1 MAIVYTDSQNYTDI
15 ASAIRTK
22 LGVATTYKPSEMA
35 SAILSI
41 SGGGGTINNQD
52 KTVTPTTSAQSV
64 TYDTGYTGLG
74 TVTVNAIPPS
84 YIIPTGTS
92 TVDSNGTYDITS
104 YASVSVAIPHADYI
118 KKYNDIANFKAFAD
132 ESATSVWYGAFA
144 YTSNLSSVSFPNVTS
159 IGNYAF
165 AYCYKLRTI
174 YFPKVK
180 SIATYA
186 FQYCSSMNYA
196 INSANFPELT
206 GTLGGYVFRGCQY
219 LTGVDLPN
227 VTSLG
232 VQTFS
237 ACSRIT
243 TVNLPKVTSVGAGA
257 FSYLTTC
264 SQYSLPLLTYV
275 ASNTFTSNW
284 ALSSITLPKVATISA
299 YAFRYCSALMS
310 IYLTGSTVPTLNA
323 SAFLNMP
330 LSVSVNNVYGSVFV
344 PSSLYATYIA
354 ATNWVTYK
362 NRIVSV

>member
-1 MAIVYTDSQNYTDI
+1 MAIVFTDSQNYTDI
-15 ASAIRTK
+15 ADAIRSKNGTSN
-22 LGVATTYKPSEMA
+22 TYSPSEMA
-35 SAILSI
+35 SAILAI
-41 SGGGGTINNQD
+41 PGGSVNNQD
-52 KTVTPTTSAQSV
+52 KAVTPTTSTQSV

-74 TVTVNAIPPS
+74 TVTVNAIP
-84 YIIPTGTS
+84 TGTS
-92 TVDSNGTYDITS
+92 TIDSNGTYDITN
-104 YASVSVAIPHADYI
+104 YASVSIAIEHADYI
-118 KKYNDIANFKAFAD
+118 KKYNDIANFTAFAD
-132 ESATSVWYGAFA
+132 ESATSVRYGAFA

-186 FQYCSSMNYA
+186 FQYCSSFNWA
-196 INSANFPELT
+196 LDSTKFPELT
-206 GTLGGYVFRGCQY
+206 GTLNGYTFRGCQY

-232 VQTFS
+232 AQTFS

-243 TVNLPKVTSVGAGA
+243 TVNLPKVTSIGAGA

-275 ASNTFTSNW
+275 ASNAFTSNW
-284 ALSSITLPKVATISA
+284 ALSSITLPKVTTISA
-299 YAFRYCSALMS
+299 YAFRYCSKLMS

-330 LSVSVNNVYGSVFV
+330 LSSSVNNVYGSVFV
-344 PSSLYATYIA
+344 PSSLYATYIS

-362 NRIVSV
+362 NRIVSIT